1 MISSQEFQQK
11 LQAGK
16 IHEALA
22 LVVRDASNLDITTQ
36 IAEPS
41 SSSSQFAGSEYLRTK
56 INLLTGDVQNEVGE
70 GLVNNNDTYH
80 QLQQL
85 HTERIVASHQQIQGY
100 LDRIKAILT
109 VSSPTQLQSR
119 SSLDPDRLDWL
130 NSASLVAIL
139 NRATENYLLPQQPE
153 SITTADLTCAQ
164 RDADRSGNRSHGAE
178 SLMCDDTISQQIP
191 ALTQPH
197 WSENSDLLALEEL
210 MPTSGERAAKKMPLA
225 NLPMAD
231 DLDRSIDER
240 RQVGEEWGE
249 DEDVGSAAAIPD
261 PPTVAPTAPI
271 PNWQDRSIRRQLNPL
286 DVKPI
291 IPRLTSGAVE
301 PLPQWDKFEPEYIG
315 ISAEDLQQP
324 QLATNRDSPQMDKLL
339 ADLDI

>member
-22 LVVRDASNLDITTQ
+22 LVVRDASELDITTQ

-41 SSSSQFAGSEYLRTK
+41 ISSSQSAGSEYLRTK

-85 HTERIVASHQQIQGY
+85 HTERIVASHRQVQGY

-109 VSSPTQLQSR
+109 VSSPTQIHSNR
-119 SSLDPDRLDWL
+119 SSLDPDRLEWL

-153 SITTADLTCAQ
+153 FITTDDLTCAQ
-164 RDADRSGNRSHGAE
+164 HDADRSGRSHRAE
-178 SLMCDDTISQQIP
+178 PLMCDDTISQQP
-191 ALTQPH
+191 PLAQPH
-197 WSENSDLLALEEL
+197 WREESDSLAWEEL

-225 NLPMAD
+225 NLPMEE
-231 DLDRSIDER
+231 DLDRSLDER
-240 RQVGEEWGE
+240 GQVWEEWEE
-249 DEDVGSAAAIPD
+249 DEDVRSAAAIPD

-291 IPRLTSGAVE
+291 IPRLTSGAVD
-301 PLPQWDKFEPEYIG
+301 PLPQWDKFEPEYVG
-315 ISAEDLQQP
+315 ISADDLQQP

>member
-16 IHEALA
+16 IYEALA
-22 LVVRDASNLDITTQ
+22 LVVRDASELDITTQ

-41 SSSSQFAGSEYLRTK
+41 ISSSQSVGSEYLRTK

-85 HTERIVASHQQIQGY
+85 HTKRIVASHRQVQGY

-109 VSSPTQLQSR
+109 VSSPTQIQSNR

-153 SITTADLTCAQ
+153 SVTTEDLTFIQPA
-164 RDADRSGNRSHGAE
+164 ADRSGNRSDRAE
-178 SLMCDDTISQQIP
+178 LLMCYDTISQQIP
-191 ALTQPH
+191 ALIQPH
-197 WSENSDLLALEEL
+197 WSENSDSLALEEL
-210 MPTSGERAAKKMPLA
+210 MPTSGERAVKKMPLA
-225 NLPMAD
+225 NLPTD
-231 DLDRSIDER
+231 EDLDRSTNVDRDGKNRGKMKMLDPQR
-240 RQVGEEWGE
+240 R
-249 DEDVGSAAAIPD
+249 S
-261 PPTVAPTAPI
+261 PI
-271 PNWQDRSIRRQLNPL
+271 RQ
-286 DVKPI
+286 
-291 IPRLTSGAVE
+291 
-301 PLPQWDKFEPEYIG
+301 
-315 ISAEDLQQP
+315 
-324 QLATNRDSPQMDKLL
+324 
-339 ADLDI
+339 